1 MARNEI
7 FICAAPED
15 VFGVLS
21 DPRSYGD
28 WVVGSREIRAADH
41 DWPAAGAAFDHS
53 VGIGWLSL
61 SDHTSVISARAPEC
75 LELKARARP
84 LPSARVRLLLRS
96 EGAGTR
102 VTMVEE
108 PSNRLLSAMIGP
120 VGHWLM
126 KLRNVEAL
134 RRLKQLA
141 EGDARRPAGQLPGR
155 EATGDG

>member
-61 SDHTSVISARAPEC
+61 SDQTSVISARPPEC
-75 LELKARARP
+75 IELRARARP
-84 LPSARVRLLLRS
+84 LPSARVKLQLHP
-96 EGAGTR
+96 EGSGTR

-108 PSNRLLSAMIGP
+108 PANRVLSMMIGP

-134 RRLKQLA
+134 RRLKRLA
-141 EGDARRPAGQLPGR
+141 EGDARHLAGELPDRGHP
-155 EATGDG
+155 GDG

>member
-15 VFGVLS
+15 VFWVLS
-21 DPRSYGD
+21 NPHSYGD

-41 DWPAAGAAFDHS
+41 DWPAAG
-53 VGIGWLSL
+53 
-61 SDHTSVISARAPEC
+61 
-75 LELKARARP
+75 
-84 LPSARVRLLLRS
+84 RVRLQLRS
-96 EGAGTR
+96 EGSGTW

-108 PSNRLLSAMIGP
+108 PSNRLLSMMIGP

-141 EGDARRPAGQLPGR
+141 EGYAPPPAGERPDR
-155 EATGDG
+155 AHADDG

>member
-15 VFGVLS
+15 VFGLLS

-53 VGIGWLSL
+53 VGIGWLSI

-75 LELKARARP
+75 IELRARARP
-84 LPSARVRLLLRS
+84 LPSARVRLQLHP
-96 EGAGTR
+96 EGSGTR

-108 PSNRLLSAMIGP
+108 PSNRVLSMMIGP

-141 EGDARRPAGQLPGR
+141 EGNGRRPAGELPDR
-155 EATGDG
+155 AHSGDG

>member
-7 FICAAPED
+7 FIDAAPEA
-15 VFGVLS
+15 VFAVLS

-28 WVVGSREIRAADH
+28 WVVGSKEIRSADP

-53 VGIGWLSL
+53 VGVGWLSL
-61 SDHTSVISARAPEC
+61 SDHTSVISAHAPDC

-84 LPSARVRLLLRS
+84 LPSARVKLRLDA
-96 EGAGTR
+96 EGTGTR
-102 VTMVEE
+102 VMMVEE
-108 PSNRLLSAMIGP
+108 PFHRVLSVMMGP

-141 EGDARRPAGQLPGR
+141 EGDRPRPKGELPER
-155 EATGDG
+155 EPAADG